1 MLDNIEARI
10 ETLEDAVF
18 ARPRNALIASLLSV
32 KRNILELRRWT
43 AKQREVLL
51 RLGRREFA
59 LISAEDALL
68 FRDVHDH
75 LVRIND
81 LLEGFRDMLTSIQ
94 EAYLSAISN
103 RTNDIMR
110 FLTLF
115 STIMMP
121 LTVLT
126 GVYGMNFEHMP
137 ELRSVYGYPMVLI
150 GMLVIIGSSL
160 LYFRHRG
167 WLGRPPRVDED
178 AGGDGDESPKLHS
191 PPAHDVPPDPRAE
204 MTTPPTTV
212 VVSATRAEQA
222 GASMRIAGLTI
233 AERAIKQLAQAPDTR
248 VIVATDGTVVLPAP
262 AARQRGDPDRERCRG
277 GRLRRGGNRREAGRR
292 RRRPR
297 RARDAGTRVTDEAG
311 RRAAEDAVFAALFRP
326 DLGFVARRLNKPI
339 SVPLTRRILVATAIT
354 PNQITLIAAAFG
366 LVGCALIASGRY
378 AVMVAGFA
386 CQQIQS
392 ILDGCDGELARVRM
406 QQSKLGAWLDT
417 FVDDV
422 LNVLITVRS
431 GSAWRAPAPGRGR
444 RRSGSRAA
452 RCWSH
457 RT

>member
-1 MLDNIEARI
+1 MREASVEELPALLARPDARVWVDLTSPIGDGEMAIVRDVFKFHPLTIEDCFASRAHPKIDEYEGYVYIITHGLSAGATADSAEPVELDAYLGPNYLVTHHAEASRSVAAVMDQVTRSGIPLHQGTAAVLHAILDRQIDGLESVLDNIEARI

-126 GVYGMNFEHMP
+126 GIYGMNFEHMP
-137 ELRSVYGYPMVLI
+137 ELKSAHGYPIVLV
-150 GMLVIIGSSL
+150 GMLVIAGSML

-167 WLGRPPRVDED
+167 WLGRPPKVEEGESDEAEPD
-178 AGGDGDESPKLHS
+178 APKL
-191 PPAHDVPPDPRAE
+191 PP
-204 MTTPPTTV
+204 
-212 VVSATRAEQA
+212 
-222 GASMRIAGLTI
+222 
-233 AERAIKQLAQAPDTR
+233 
-248 VIVATDGTVVLPAP
+248 
-262 AARQRGDPDRERCRG
+262 
-277 GRLRRGGNRREAGRR
+277 
-292 RRRPR
+292 RPR
-297 RARDAGTRVTDEAG
+297 RGTS
-311 RRAAEDAVFAALFRP
+311 RRNVVRP
-326 DLGFVARRLNKPI
+326 
-339 SVPLTRRILVATAIT
+339 
-354 PNQITLIAAAFG
+354 
-366 LVGCALIASGRY
+366 
-378 AVMVAGFA
+378 
-386 CQQIQS
+386 
-392 ILDGCDGELARVRM
+392 
-406 QQSKLGAWLDT
+406 
-417 FVDDV
+417 
-422 LNVLITVRS
+422 
-431 GSAWRAPAPGRGR
+431 
-444 RRSGSRAA
+444 
-452 RCWSH
+452 
-457 RT
+457 

>member
-1 MLDNIEARI
+1 VFRILAALPGEPAVREASVDELPALLARPDARTWVDLTAPIGDAEMAIVRDVFKFHPLTIEDCFASRAHPKIDEYDGYLYIITHGLSAGATAESAEPVELDAFLGPNYLVTHHAEASRSVAAVMDQVTRSGIPLHQGTAAVLHAILDRQIDGLESVLDNIEARI

-137 ELRSVYGYPMVLI
+137 ELRWIYGYPMVLT
-150 GMLVIIGSSL
+150 GMLVIIVSSL

-178 AGGDGDESPKLHS
+178 AGGDDGDHESAKL
-191 PPAHDVPPDPRAE
+191 
-204 MTTPPTTV
+204 
-212 VVSATRAEQA
+212 
-222 GASMRIAGLTI
+222 I
-233 AERAIKQLAQAPDTR
+233 
-248 VIVATDGTVVLPAP
+248 
-262 AARQRGDPDRERCRG
+262 
-277 GRLRRGGNRREAGRR
+277 
-292 RRRPR
+292 
-297 RARDAGTRVTDEAG
+297 RARRTTSQRIRVQ
-311 RRAAEDAVFAALFRP
+311 
-326 DLGFVARRLNKPI
+326 K
-339 SVPLTRRILVATAIT
+339 
-354 PNQITLIAAAFG
+354 
-366 LVGCALIASGRY
+366 
-378 AVMVAGFA
+378 
-386 CQQIQS
+386 
-392 ILDGCDGELARVRM
+392 
-406 QQSKLGAWLDT
+406 
-417 FVDDV
+417 
-422 LNVLITVRS
+422 
-431 GSAWRAPAPGRGR
+431 
-444 RRSGSRAA
+444 
-452 RCWSH
+452 
-457 RT
+457 

>member
-1 MLDNIEARI
+1 MFRIVAALPAEPAVRDASVDELPSLLARRGARVWVDLTPPITDADMAIVRDVFKFHPLTIEDCFATRAHPKIDEYDGYLYIITHGLSAGATADSAEPVELDAFLGPNYLVTYHAEASRSIAAVMDQVMRSCIPLQQGTAAVLHAILDRQIDGLESVLDNIEARI

-94 EAYLSAISN
+94 EAYLSAVSN

-137 ELRSVYGYPMVLI
+137 ELRWTYGYPMVLI
-150 GMLVIIGSSL
+150 GMLVIIVSSL

-178 AGGDGDESPKLHS
+178 AGGDGDESPKLIRS
-191 PPAHDVPPDPRAE
+191 RR
-204 MTTPPTTV
+204 TT
-212 VVSATRAEQA
+212 
-222 GASMRIAGLTI
+222 
-233 AERAIKQLAQAPDTR
+233 
-248 VIVATDGTVVLPAP
+248 
-262 AARQRGDPDRERCRG
+262 
-277 GRLRRGGNRREAGRR
+277 
-292 RRRPR
+292 
-297 RARDAGTRVTDEAG
+297 
-311 RRAAEDAVFAALFRP
+311 
-326 DLGFVARRLNKPI
+326 
-339 SVPLTRRILVATAIT
+339 
-354 PNQITLIAAAFG
+354 
-366 LVGCALIASGRY
+366 
-378 AVMVAGFA
+378 
-386 CQQIQS
+386 
-392 ILDGCDGELARVRM
+392 
-406 QQSKLGAWLDT
+406 
-417 FVDDV
+417 
-422 LNVLITVRS
+422 
-431 GSAWRAPAPGRGR
+431 
-444 RRSGSRAA
+444 
-452 RCWSH
+452 SH
-457 RT
+457 RIRVQK